1 VPIGKIDM
9 ILKMKDPETQVPDRP
24 RRGEAGFSLIEVAIA
39 MVIVLVSLLAV
50 FYSFTYAIIYNAGND
65 SRAKALAV
73 LQQEVEFL
81 RSKKFTP
88 TVCDTELQGGTSS
101 HTATDAAS
109 GYRFTVTRNVDNDPV
124 MTGLQDEATVPSAT
138 TGVKEIEIIVTLE
151 APSPGWQTA
160 VPATVVMRRVRGN

>member
-1 VPIGKIDM
+1 MIELQNQAETVP
-9 ILKMKDPETQVPDRP
+9 LPP
-24 RRGEAGFSLIEVAIA
+24 RNKNGQAGFSLIEVSIA
-39 MVIVLVSLLAV
+39 FVIVLVSLLAV
-50 FYSFTYAIIYNAGND
+50 FYSFTYAIMYNAGND

-88 TVCDTELQGGTSS
+88 TVCDTELRGGTV
-101 HTATDAAS
+101 TKTITTTT
-109 GYRFTVTRNVDNDPV
+109 GYRFTVVDRIDNDPV
-124 MTGLQDEATVPSAT
+124 AAGLQDEAAVPSST
-138 TGVKEIEIIVTLE
+138 TGVKEIEIVVRLE